1 MYAIYCSFKVCS
13 SSRRV

>member
-13 SSRRV
+13 RRV